1 MKIKDIMRKKFACI
15 HDDATVREVSGSL
28 IKHKLSGMPVIDNKG
43 NLAGFVSERDIIK
56 AISRG
61 SSEKK
66 CIKKLMTR
74 RVITLQEEASI
85 EQASKIFHTNPFRYV
100 PVKRKKRVVGI
111 VSRKDVIDK
120 LVGQYY

>member
-1 MKIKDIMRKKFACI
+1 
-15 HDDATVREVSGSL
+15 
-28 IKHKLSGMPVIDNKG
+28 
-43 NLAGFVSERDIIK
+43 K